1 MTKAVNYVQEGKLI
15 LDGLPLEDAKIGA
28 AILMLTK
35 QAEDYR
41 AQGQYEEAKHC
52 CDKAIALAQ
61 DPDLDKPDEL
71 DVKYAEG
78 FVKMHLGT
86 IYFSQGKLQQ
96 AADRYQQAQKLFSE
110 RNRPYSEGISWMAL
124 GTVYYAQA
132 RNNLENIGT
141 SDNEWKEALKAY
153 QRSLDIFHKL
163 DKPVLEDRIRERLT
177 TVNREYLQAM
187 EKYCYKKTT
196 REEEREKVSE
206 EEAEVTQLALTLPSG
221 EEVLRIP
228 VVAKIAA
235 GIELTLA
242 QENITDH
249 LIMDKETARNATFA
263 LRVKGNSMINAHI
276 LNGDYV
282 LIHAQNAVDNGK
294 KAAVRITE
302 KEEEAVLKRFYKEKI
317 DEEEYCR
324 LEPENDQEPTIIVSL
339 KELKPG
345 LKERLAKKFKRPD
358 AKVKFLV
365 GIPAIEG
372 EVVGVIRTFREMQS
386 SPWNSRRTEPSAR
399 EMSLMDP
406 ALEDL
411 KWPSAYAARASTI
424 QKRSLPFVRDATPTS
439 QNGKRKKRKP
449 VA

>member
-1 MTKAVNYVQEGKLI
+1 MIKAFNYVQEGKSI

-52 CDKAIALAQ
+52 CDKAIALTQ

-110 RNRPYSEGISWMAL
+110 RNKPYSEGISWMAL
-124 GTVYYAQA
+124 GVVYYAQA
-132 RNNLENIGT
+132 RNNLENIGS

-163 DKPVLEDRIRERLT
+163 DKPVLEDRLREQLAI
-177 TVNREYLQAM
+177 VKREYLQAM
-187 EKYCYKKTT
+187 EEYCHEETARKKQREKP
-196 REEEREKVSE
+196 REEEVESI
-206 EEAEVTQLALTLPSG
+206 AGLTFTLPSG

-235 GIELTLA
+235 GIEFTLA
-242 QENITDH
+242 QENIIDY
-249 LIMDKETARNATFA
+249 LVLDKESARNATFA

-276 LNGDYV
+276 LDGDYV
-282 LIHAQNAVDNGK
+282 LIHAQDAVDNGK

-302 KEEEAVLKRFYKEKI
+302 KVEQAVLKRFYKEEI

-324 LEPENDQEPTIIVSL
+324 LEPENNQEPTIIVTS
-339 KELKPG
+339 KELKLE
-345 LKERLAKKFKRPD
+345 LKERLRKKFERPGT
-358 AKVKFLV
+358 KVKFYV

-386 SPWNSRRTEPSAR
+386 SP
-399 EMSLMDP
+399 
-406 ALEDL
+406 
-411 KWPSAYAARASTI
+411 
-424 QKRSLPFVRDATPTS
+424 
-439 QNGKRKKRKP
+439 
-449 VA
+449 

>member
-1 MTKAVNYVQEGKLI
+1 
-15 LDGLPLEDAKIGA
+15 
-28 AILMLTK
+28 
-35 QAEDYR
+35 
-41 AQGQYEEAKHC
+41 
-52 CDKAIALAQ
+52 
-61 DPDLDKPDEL
+61 
-71 DVKYAEG
+71 
-78 FVKMHLGT
+78 
-86 IYFSQGKLQQ
+86 
-96 AADRYQQAQKLFSE
+96 
-110 RNRPYSEGISWMAL
+110 MAL

-196 REEEREKVSE
+196 REEEQEKVSE

-221 EEVLRIP
+221 EEVLKIP

-386 SPWNSRRTEPSAR
+386 SP
-399 EMSLMDP
+399 
-406 ALEDL
+406 
-411 KWPSAYAARASTI
+411 
-424 QKRSLPFVRDATPTS
+424 
-439 QNGKRKKRKP
+439 
-449 VA
+449 

>member
-196 REEEREKVSE
+196 REEEQEKVSE
-206 EEAEVTQLALTLPSG
+206 EEAEVTQLAFTLPSG
-221 EEVLRIP
+221 EEVLKIP

-386 SPWNSRRTEPSAR
+386 SP
-399 EMSLMDP
+399 
-406 ALEDL
+406 
-411 KWPSAYAARASTI
+411 
-424 QKRSLPFVRDATPTS
+424 
-439 QNGKRKKRKP
+439 
-449 VA
+449 